1 MAGSLVQNKVLGPWR
16 TELRTAT
23 LGWLGLLWA
32 LALRHNKRKLP
43 LLLQSCLAL
52 GLAWLPELLLLL
64 GGTEWGGGTAPP
76 AEGAQRVVLDIEGMG
91 CEACQ
96 LHVRTVIETSPG
108 ATPPHEH

>member
-1 MAGSLVQNKVLGPWR
+1 MVQNKVLGPWR

-43 LLLQSCLAL
+43 LLLQTCLAL

-64 GGTEWGGGTAPP
+64 GGTE
-76 AEGAQRVVLDIEGMG
+76 
-91 CEACQ
+91 
-96 LHVRTVIETSPG
+96 
-108 ATPPHEH
+108 